1 MHILVYSSVVL
12 SESLMIP
19 KYVRSDV
26 RSFFFYSLLVC
37 VRCAPFDRYSLCY
50 RYSLLLWLVKFKSLI
65 IIRQNMDDDDKSTTE
80 QQDTHTHT
88 KKKKSRAPLITCIAI
103 LYDTQQTTE
112 TEYTPKKKTKIST
125 ENKIKANT
133 CRKNEASAATKK
145 AQSARTVE
153 KKDRRPYFGNLLHF
167 SLN

>member
-1 MHILVYSSVVL
+1 
-12 SESLMIP
+12 MIP
-19 KYVRSDV
+19 KYVRPMCA
-26 RSFFFYSLLVC
+26 RFLLLLCSC

-80 QQDTHTHT
+80 QQDTQ
-88 KKKKSRAPLITCIAI
+88 KKKSRAPLITCIAI

-112 TEYTPKKKTKIST
+112 TATTTKIGT

-133 CRKNEASAATKK
+133 CRENEAPAATKK
-145 AQSARTVE
+145 KHSARWRKRTDDHISVI
-153 KKDRRPYFGNLLHF
+153 YCIFLLIK
-167 SLN
+167 